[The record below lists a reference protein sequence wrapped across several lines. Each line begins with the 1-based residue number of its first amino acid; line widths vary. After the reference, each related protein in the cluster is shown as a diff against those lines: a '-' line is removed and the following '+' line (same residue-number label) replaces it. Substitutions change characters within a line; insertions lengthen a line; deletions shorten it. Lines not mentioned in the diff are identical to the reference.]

1 MRALGLV
8 IALSLLLVGTA
19 TAETIVG
26 KNPRGERIVGT
37 RGPDVIRGGPGP
49 DHIFGLAG
57 DDFVSGGGG
66 NNVVVAGP
74 GNDRISVEYGG
85 RDRVRCGPGID
96 VVTADA
102 VDRIESGCELVSRR
116 ISRDLSKDAGA
127 QHESEVE
134 PDSFTVG
141 HTTVATFQVGR
152 HVDGGAAAIGF
163 AVSSDDGRTWRNGI
177 LPGLTQAGS
186 PPGSAARASDPAVG
200 YDALHGVWLIT
211 TLELDGQTTRLT
223 ISRSTDGFTW
233 SKPIVAAEASSSA
246 EITFDK
252 EWIACDNGVSSPF
265 AGRCYLVYSDVLHGD
280 VIASRWS
287 SDGGLT
293 WSGQVQVSSTDG
305 VGVIPVVRPSGDLVL
320 VYLAH
325 DSRIESAV
333 STDGGVSF
341 SAPIVVSPVSIHREQ
356 GLRFSPLPS
365 VDVDASGRV
374 WATWHDCRFSPVCA
388 SNSVVVTTSEDGRVW
403 SAPAAATAGRDAVQP
418 AIGIDPASGRA
429 AIVFYAIRATGID
442 CELVVQR
449 PGGTG
454 WGAPRRL
461 SARTMAV
468 TWLPSTASGRM
479 LGDYISLTWS
489 GSRPLVVWALASPPV
504 GSTLRQ
510 AIYATRG

>member
-1 MRALGLV
+1 MRVLGLV
-8 IALSLLLVGTA
+8 VALSLALVGTA
-19 TAETIVG
+19 TAKTIVG
-26 KNPRGERIVGT
+26 KNPKGERIVGT

-57 DDFVSGGGG
+57 
-66 NNVVVAGP
+66 
-74 GNDRISVEYGG
+74 NDRISAEYGG
-85 RDRVRCGPGID
+85 RDRVKCGAGLD

-102 VDRIESGCELVSRR
+102 VDAVASDCELVSRR
-116 ISRDLSKDAGA
+116 ISRDLSTDARA

-152 HVDGGAAAIGF
+152 FADGGAAAIGF
-163 AVSSDDGRTWRNGI
+163 AVSSDDGRTWHNGI
-177 LPGLTQAGS
+177 LPGLTQTGS
-186 PPGSAARASDPAVG
+186 PPGSAPRASDPAVG
-200 YDALHGVWLIT
+200 YDALHGVWLIA
-211 TLELDGQTTRLT
+211 TLALDGQTTRLT
-223 ISRSTDGFTW
+223 ISRSTDGFHW
-233 SKPIVAAEASSSA
+233 STPIVAAEASSSA
-246 EITFDK
+246 NITFDK
-252 EWIACDNGVSSPF
+252 EWIACDNGSTSPF

-280 VIASRWS
+280 VIAAKWS

-325 DSRIESAV
+325 ESRIESAV
-333 STDGGVSF
+333 STDGAVSF
-341 SAPIVVSPVSIHREQ
+341 SVPIVVSPVSVHPER

-365 VDVDASGRV
+365 ADVDASGRV

-388 SNSVVVTTSEDGRVW
+388 ANSVVVTTSLDGRTW
-403 SAPAAATAGRDAVQP
+403 SAPTAATSGRDAVQP
-418 AIGIDPASGRA
+418 SLGIDLASGRA
-429 AIVFYAIRATGID
+429 AIAYYAIRATGID

-449 PGGTG
+449 PGGSG
-454 WGAPRRL
+454 WSAPRRL
-461 SARTMAV
+461 SAQRMAV
-468 TWLPSTASGRM
+468 AWLPSTASGRM

-504 GSTLRQ
+504 GSALRQ

>member
-8 IALSLLLVGTA
+8 IALALLLVGTA
-19 TAETIVG
+19 TAKTIVG

-49 DHIFGLAG
+49 DRIFGLAG
-57 DDFVSGGGG
+57 S
-66 NNVVVAGP
+66 
-74 GNDRISVEYGG
+74 DRISVEYGG
-85 RDRVRCGPGID
+85 RDRISCGPGLD
-96 VVTADA
+96 LVTADA
-102 VDRIESGCELVSRR
+102 TDAIASDCELVSRR
-116 ISRDLSKDAGA
+116 VSRDLTRDVRA

-152 HVDGGAAAIGF
+152 FADGGAAAIGY
-163 AVSSDDGRTWRNGI
+163 AVSSDDGRTWRNGV
-177 LPGLTQAGS
+177 LPGLTQTGS
-186 PPGSAARASDPAVG
+186 PPGSAARASDPAVA

-211 TLELDGQTTRLT
+211 TLVLDGQATRLT
-223 ISRSTDGFTW
+223 ISRSSDGFTW
-233 SKPIVAAEASSSA
+233 STPIVAAEASSSA
-246 EITFDK
+246 NITFDK
-252 EWIACDNGVSSPF
+252 EWVACDNGRSSPF
-265 AGRCYLVYSDVLHGD
+265 AGRCYLAYSDVLHGD
-280 VIASRWS
+280 VIASKWS
-287 SDGGLT
+287 TDGGLT

-333 STDGGVSF
+333 STDGAVSF
-341 SAPIVVSPVSIHREQ
+341 SAPVVVSPVSIHPER

-365 VDVDASGRV
+365 ADVDASGRV
-374 WATWHDCRFSPVCA
+374 WATWHDCRFSPACTG
-388 SNSVVVTTSEDGRVW
+388 NSAVVTTSQDGRTW
-403 SAPAAATAGRDAVQP
+403 SAPTVATSGRDAVQP
-418 AIGIDPASGRA
+418 SLGIDPASGLA
-429 AIVFYAIRATGID
+429 AIAYYAIRATGID

-449 PGGTG
+449 PGGAG

-461 SARTMAV
+461 SAQTMAV
-468 TWLPSTASGRM
+468 PWLPSTASGRM

-489 GSRPLVVWALASPPV
+489 GPRPLVVWALASPPQ
-504 GSTLRQ
+504 GSSLRQ